1 MHKTR
6 FLPVIHYFGVYGV
19 ADHELRNFLTK
30 AGILKMVFQDS
41 SCKMV
46 GEYIKNDKN
55 KIR

>member
-1 MHKTR
+1 MYKTR

-30 AGILKMVFQDS
+30 AGRFKMVFQDS
-41 SCKMV
+41 SSKMA